1 MDSCSCPTP
10 PPPILRHLSFQW
22 PKTRDG
28 RNQRRPPKKVSRREI
43 RPSHSGNSG
52 SGPAVNHRPPCLFP
66 SPRPTSVC
74 VCVLTTWVTPDTS
87 PCPMLDPLLLLAL
100 GTSQQYHQDP
110 DLLRKMRPVKDPRSQ
125 IPMFGGHQSL
135 GLQSPGQPILH
146 PPSPRQKYPVRQAHR
161 AKDSELECQT
171 PYPH

>member
-1 MDSCSCPTP
+1 MGLVRLGGALGPCGLCSCPTP
-10 PPPILRHLSFQW
+10 PPSTLWHLSLQW

-28 RNQRRPPKKVSRREI
+28 RNQRRPPKKVSGREI

-74 VCVLTTWVTPDTS
+74 VCVLTTWVTPHTS

-100 GTSQQYHQDP
+100 GTSQQCHQDP
-110 DLLRKMRPVKDPRSQ
+110 DLLRKMRPVKDPV
-125 IPMFGGHQSL
+125 H
-135 GLQSPGQPILH
+135 
-146 PPSPRQKYPVRQAHR
+146 KYPCLGDTKAL
-161 AKDSELECQT
+161 DSSHPVSPSSILPVQDRST
-171 PYPH
+171 Q